1 MENEILISVIR
12 QQKDMLA
19 QIQSALET
27 GAMFQAPDYDYK
39 SLIREVEKNL
49 GKLRRWIF

>member
-12 QQKDMLA
+12 QQKDLLA
-19 QIQSALET
+19 EIQSALEM
-27 GAMFQAPDYDYK
+27 GSMFQAPDYDYK

-49 GKLRRWIF
+49 GKLRRWVF